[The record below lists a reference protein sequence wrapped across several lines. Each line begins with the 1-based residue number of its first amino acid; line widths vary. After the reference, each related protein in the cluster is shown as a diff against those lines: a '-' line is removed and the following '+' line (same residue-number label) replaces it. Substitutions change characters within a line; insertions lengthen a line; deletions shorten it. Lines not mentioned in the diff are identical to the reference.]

1 MSQEQLR
8 HPPSLAAS
16 ILPEGASRSMEHVLA
31 EADREQLI
39 REPQDIS
46 HTTKQRERLSRLLR
60 RSSLRAMEEWA
71 SVQPP
76 RTIFLIFTVP
86 QKPRSHSL
94 GLTQDSGRSDTT
106 SATDPSQSPHQRL
119 SARLIGSSSPE
130 VETSALGRHHHM
142 QNYQLSAQ
150 SSQNTST
157 PHRQRPPRRFRA
169 ML

>member
-1 MSQEQLR
+1 
-8 HPPSLAAS
+8 
-16 ILPEGASRSMEHVLA
+16 MEHVLA

-39 REPQDIS
+39 RELQDIS

-106 SATDPSQSPHQRL
+106 SATDASQSPHQRQWKRRHWDDITICKTISCRPSRRRIL
-119 SARLIGSSSPE
+119 PRHIDNGHLD
-130 VETSALGRHHHM
+130 VFGRCCS
-142 QNYQLSAQ
+142 NG
-150 SSQNTST
+150 
-157 PHRQRPPRRFRA
+157 PHTTG
-169 ML
+169 